1 MNNFKYL
8 GCITLFGVLASAS
21 TAIAQ
26 TTPEE
31 PIFTPRFGVRYTTE
45 GAGYESFTN
54 FEGFLP
60 ILQTPGNSLTF
71 LEGKV
76 LLDNDS
82 NLAGNILLGHRFF
95 SGKSNRIFGG
105 YISYSTRDTGR
116 SNFDQLGLGFET
128 LGSWDF
134 RFNAYLPLNS
144 SENQVDQRNLPFFQ
158 GDSLMIQRSR
168 FLEVAMSGVDAEV
181 GTRLASIGS
190 GDLRGYAGVYY
201 YSGGQ
206 SKEAFGWKTRIEA
219 RPNDYLGLS
228 LSLQNDD
235 LFDTRL
241 VFSIGANF
249 PGSGARRSKPKKD
262 SALARMATTVENQA
276 TILVAVENRT
286 DSFAATIES
295 ENQGSTNNTNTPTNN
310 TDTPTN
316 NTNTPTNNNRSI
328 IIHVAPGGTGNGTFE
343 SPFGTI
349 ADALAVA
356 KADNVIYVR
365 SNPTTVFAPFTIPDG
380 VRVFSSGPLQVVN
393 VKDLGVVTLPLSGS
407 GIHPIITGMV
417 PTGNGL
423 ITLGNN
429 TVISG
434 FNIQIPGINDAR
446 GVKGTNIS
454 NVRILDNKITNA
466 FSEGIYLENVIGT
479 VEIARNTIT
488 DTRNPAID
496 TSLES
501 GIFVWNYQGIT
512 DLTITD
518 NRIITNLD
526 VDTNYR
532 VDGIEVNLCR
542 DFNATFVDKTCS
554 SNASITANILNNQI
568 IYNGQVN
575 GGSGA
580 DGIDL
585 NLGNLGQG
593 TFVVSGNTLTNIV
606 DEGISINA
614 VANSEGNFTIANNII
629 TNVGD
634 SGIKVELLKP
644 EAAIPAVNLFNN
656 SITNF
661 TITGNT
667 LDAAGNDGIDFEVVD
682 KADVTV
688 TIANNIIQNIGSGDN
703 GDRAIQLQA
712 IDNAIIRPTIDSN
725 TISNISGDGIQL
737 AQVSS
742 PTVTTNNISNTGD
755 RGIVIQTA
763 SGTTNISDNTL
774 IDAKQQ
780 SINLSEIT
788 GTATISH
795 NNINGSNNNTGIDF
809 TNTTGD
815 VNLTIANNQLI
826 ENFNDVRVS
835 LAATTGRVQINENT
849 ITNNGTAVDVQLG
862 ENTSLTTV
870 DITNN
875 QITGIDT
882 STASNG
888 INFQAFENATAGDVT
903 VSDNTINTM
912 TNGDGIS
919 LQLNGTSSAKL
930 TISSNTISNIQDTN
944 SGDFNFSDGINI
956 ELLDNANAN
965 VTLSNNNISQI
976 STGNG
981 IYMQLAGGDNAQQ
994 IAITDNTISQITTE
1008 GNGINLQF
1016 LDNFDASNIN
1026 TTVNIARNNISEIQV
1041 TGINVFNETL
1051 DNTVNITVDA
1061 NIITD
1066 TSGDGIQLQ
1075 QVTNPQVI
1083 NNNIKNAGE
1092 QGIQIETASITANIT
1107 NNTITDAQQES
1118 ISLSEVTGTVSV
1130 NQNTVN
1136 GINNNNG
1143 IVISNTTG
1151 ATALTVNSNNLTEN
1165 FNDVRVSLA
1174 GTASGTLQINENT
1187 ITNNGT
1193 AVDVQLSDSAN
1204 FSSVTIN
1211 NNQINGVDA
1220 DITSTGINL
1229 QAFNDVLADNVTV
1242 SGNTINT
1249 ITNGDG
1255 ILLQLNGN
1263 SSAIFTISN
1272 NTISDIRDTVTGDFN
1287 FTDGINIEFFD
1298 NANSTV
1304 NVTSNN
1310 ISDIAGRGIGAAN
1323 FSNTT
1328 TLDVQ
1333 ITDNQISNTTAEGI
1347 GLDDLQGNVE
1357 VVNNTIENS
1366 QVVGIKLS
1374 GGDIAKITDNT
1385 ITNAGTQG
1393 IQVENSSGTINI
1405 DRNTITDANQESIAL
1420 SEVTGTVTVNQN
1432 IINGLNNSFGIF
1444 TQNSTGSVN
1453 LRIEDN
1459 SLSENSNDISVR
1471 LSGTASGTAQID
1483 NNTISNIGSGVDVQL
1498 TDSANFSSITINN
1511 NQITGVDTSTA
1522 SNGINFQAA
1531 DDVVANNVTVSGNTI
1546 NTITNNNGMNFQVRN
1561 NSQTIFTIS
1570 GNTITNVRDFNPGDS
1585 ILTDAINLDFFD
1597 DNVSSSATIS
1607 NNVLSVIDGNAI
1619 HATNNGN
1626 DTINS
1631 VKVTITGNQ
1640 TSSIKYYNLYLDN
1653 ISDYQY
1659 VP

>member
-8 GCITLFGVLASAS
+8 GCVTLFGVLASAS

-407 GIHPIITGMV
+407 GIHPTITGMV

-634 SGIKVELLKP
+634 SSIKVELLKP
-644 EAAIPAVNLFNN
+644 EGATPAVNLFNN
-656 SITNF
+656 SITSF

-667 LDAAGNDGIDFEVVD
+667 LDAAGNDGIDFEVAD

-725 TISNISGDGIQL
+725 TISNI
-737 AQVSS
+737 
-742 PTVTTNNISNTGD
+742 
-755 RGIVIQTA
+755 
-763 SGTTNISDNTL
+763 
-774 IDAKQQ
+774 
-780 SINLSEIT
+780 
-788 GTATISH
+788 
-795 NNINGSNNNTGIDF
+795 
-809 TNTTGD
+809 
-815 VNLTIANNQLI
+815 
-826 ENFNDVRVS
+826 
-835 LAATTGRVQINENT
+835 
-849 ITNNGTAVDVQLG
+849 
-862 ENTSLTTV
+862 
-870 DITNN
+870 
-875 QITGIDT
+875 
-882 STASNG
+882 
-888 INFQAFENATAGDVT
+888 
-903 VSDNTINTM
+903 
-912 TNGDGIS
+912 
-919 LQLNGTSSAKL
+919 
-930 TISSNTISNIQDTN
+930 
-944 SGDFNFSDGINI
+944 
-956 ELLDNANAN
+956 
-965 VTLSNNNISQI
+965 
-976 STGNG
+976 
-981 IYMQLAGGDNAQQ
+981 
-994 IAITDNTISQITTE
+994 
-1008 GNGINLQF
+1008 
-1016 LDNFDASNIN
+1016 
-1026 TTVNIARNNISEIQV
+1026 
-1041 TGINVFNETL
+1041 
-1051 DNTVNITVDA
+1051 
-1061 NIITD
+1061 
-1066 TSGDGIQLQ
+1066 SGDGIQLQ

-1498 TDSANFSSITINN
+1498 TDSANLSSITINN